1 MLTNPIQQYIKGQ
14 YIMTK
19 GDLSWYLGLIYICK
33 TNNVIHNIKI
43 LWGKNIW
50 DMGNQKFVCYCI
62 VFPEIFPGIYYW
74 IYLLIK
80 SWSVSLGSVLFLNF
94 TSLKLWND
102 SDFVNIFVLVFNVS
116 LGISQFYQYLK
127 CIGKKC
133 LHNQY

>member
-43 LWGKNIW
+43 LWGKTYEIWKPKIYMLLCSFSWNISW
-50 DMGNQKFVCYCI
+50 DLLLN
-62 VFPEIFPGIYYW
+62 
-74 IYLLIK
+74 LLIK

-94 TSLKLWND
+94 TSLKLWNY
-102 SDFVNIFVLVFNVS
+102 SDFINIFVLVFNVS
-116 LGISQFYQYLK
+116 LGISQFYQYFK